1 MSIAR
6 DGRDTSA
13 SLFYLECLDKLREQH
28 LERSLRGET
37 IPETYWKIGEAE
49 AVARTRRLHFN
60 AEIRAMI
67 MPPAKA
73 AATSDDQDFES
84 RTTRL
89 VEVGM
94 LESHRALVAIP
105 WVGQKDYGD
114 DSPAPRR

>member
-28 LERSLRGET
+28 LERALRGDAV
-37 IPETYWKIGEAE
+37 PETYWTLGEAD
-49 AVARTRRLHFN
+49 ALARTRRMHFN

-67 MPPAKA
+67 MPPAKV
-73 AATSDDQDFES
+73 AATTDEQDFES
-84 RTTRL
+84 RTTKL

-94 LESHRALVAIP
+94 LESHRALVRIP
-105 WVGQKDYGD
+105 WVGQKEYRDEA
-114 DSPAPRR
+114 PAPTR